1 MNGDCRV
8 FKFPRRSVDGKYLMR
23 LIFKEKCRFQVSS
36 AYIPGVMWPKGVFG
50 ILASSAGGQDETKS
64 SSGK

>member
-1 MNGDCRV
+1 
-8 FKFPRRSVDGKYLMR
+8 VDGKYLMR